1 MYELRVSSKISFD
14 FTEMLGRIAQGTL
27 EEFRSN
33 PAGYVRKFTDTSI
46 GLSPLLEN
54 LAGSSGLASTPKFSP
69 LPGSVVYTD
78 LIPNYMQHSGIYVG
92 DNRIVELNRE
102 GNICLVTPDQF
113 ISGGLGLRIRVS
125 SSKGKAVG
133 SSSVAER
140 ALAQVG
146 KREEYHLLLN
156 NCHKFTSG
164 CLTGI
169 FNNPN
174 NLLRMLKLYAS
185 INLGATDWDVWQF

>member
-1 MYELRVSSKISFD
+1 MYAFRSLSKMSFD
-14 FTEMLGRIAQGTL
+14 FTEMLGKIAQGTL

-46 GLSPLLEN
+46 GVPPLLEN
-54 LAGSSGLASTPKFSP
+54 LAGSGLASTPKFSP
-69 LPGSVVYTD
+69 VPGSVVYTD

-92 DNRIVELNRE
+92 DNRIVELNSE

-125 SSKGKAVG
+125 SSNGKAVG
-133 SSSVAER
+133 SSIVAER

-169 FNNPN
+169 FTNPN
-174 NLLRMLKLYAS
+174 NLLRMLKLSAN
-185 INLGATDWDVWQF
+185 INLGATDWEAWQF

>member
-1 MYELRVSSKISFD
+1 MSFD
-14 FTEMLGRIAQGTL
+14 FTEMLGKIAQGTL

-46 GLSPLLEN
+46 GASPLLEN
-54 LAGSSGLASTPKFSP
+54 LAGSSLATIPKFSP
-69 LPGSVVYTD
+69 VPGSVVYTD

-92 DNRIVELNRE
+92 DNRIVELNSK
-102 GNICLVTPDQF
+102 GNVCLVTPDQF
-113 ISGGLGLRIRVS
+113 INGGLGLRIRVS

-133 SSSVAER
+133 SSNVAER

-146 KREEYHLLLN
+146 NREEYHLLMN

-174 NLLRMLKLYAS
+174 NLLRMLKLSAS
-185 INLGATDWDVWQF
+185 MNLGATDWEVWQF

>member
-1 MYELRVSSKISFD
+1 MSFYFTKMLR
-14 FTEMLGRIAQGTL
+14 RIALGTL

-33 PAGYVRKFTDTSI
+33 PACYVRKFTDTSI
-46 GLSPLLEN
+46 RASPLLEN
-54 LAGSSGLASTPKFSP
+54 LAGSGLASTPKFSP
-69 LPGSVVYTD
+69 VPGSVVYTD

-92 DNRIVELNRE
+92 GNRIVELNSK

-113 ISGGLGLRIRVS
+113 TSGGLGLRIRIS
-125 SSKGKAVG
+125 SNQGKAVG

-164 CLTGI
+164 CLTGSFI
-169 FNNPN
+169 NPN
-174 NLLRMLKLYAS
+174 NLLRMLKLSDS
-185 INLGATDWDVWQF
+185 IKLGATDWEVWLL

>member
-1 MYELRVSSKISFD
+1 MSFD
-14 FTEMLGRIAQGTL
+14 FTKMLGKIAQGTL
-27 EEFRSN
+27 EEFRSS
-33 PAGYVRKFTDTSI
+33 PAAYIRKFTDTSI
-46 GLSPLLEN
+46 GVLPLLDN
-54 LAGSSGLASTPKFSP
+54 LAGSGLASTPKFSP
-69 LPGSVVYTD
+69 VLGSVVYTD

-92 DNRIVELNRE
+92 DNRIVELNSE

-125 SSKGKAVG
+125 SSNGKAVG

-169 FNNPN
+169 FTNPN
-174 NLLRMLKLYAS
+174 NLLRMLKLSAN
-185 INLGATDWDVWQF
+185 INLGATDWETWQF